1 MAGHGGFPAPHEKT
15 REFAETRIMP
25 DDQKGFYR
33 GGRSGKKVPQGVNV
47 GVVERSFAFAGWF
60 LRYFTQYHVECIA
73 RAPCRRNEGEIENE
87 SGCTKIGAH
96 SRRVGAALSSQA
108 PIAVAFGC
116 GSTGFGMANKEEPW
130 HRAKYRSREIADGF
144 RRVRLGGAKGYRRFV
159 SRTMLALASIDDK
172 HRFPFVDFGQTPLFS
187 PRDGLAKG
195 KSARC

>member
-1 MAGHGGFPAPHEKT
+1 MAGHGGFPAPHEKS

-47 GVVERSFAFAGWF
+47 GVVERSFAFAVWL
-60 LRYFTQYHVECIA
+60 LRQFTQYHVECIA

-87 SGCTKIGAH
+87 SGCAKIGAH

-108 PIAVAFGC
+108 PIGVAFGC

-144 RRVRLGGAKGYRRFV
+144 RPRPFRRRQGL
-159 SRTMLALASIDDK
+159 SLLCIADDAGSCLD
-172 HRFPFVDFGQTPLFS
+172 R
-187 PRDGLAKG
+187 
-195 KSARC
+195 